1 MIKTSAT
8 YDPDF
13 SVSSKDVLKI
23 LIKAMLVLK
32 TSVYRWSRRLVTCD
46 EDVCL
51 HMDHVDGVRPDVQP
65 VGGDVLP
72 VLAHKGGNKAHLQQ
86 KVFILS
92 VTQKIYANLL

>member
-1 MIKTSAT
+1 M
-8 YDPDF
+8 
-13 SVSSKDVLKI
+13 SSKDVLKF
-23 LIKAMLVLK
+23 LIKAILVVK

-65 VGGDVLP
+65 IGGDVLP
-72 VLAHKGGNKAHLQQ
+72 VLSHKRGNKAHLQQ

-92 VTQKIYANLL
+92 VIQKIYVNLL